1 MPLMTF
7 SMERNSIATRP
18 SGAEIPYGCMIPF
31 GGYTGSMKM
40 SEEEALREYI
50 LRLDDLMSF
59 VGREELP
66 YSLRTL
72 HMDRLLTMTREAR
85 EAREKTKEEGSPG

>member
-1 MPLMTF
+1 
-7 SMERNSIATRP
+7 
-18 SGAEIPYGCMIPF
+18 MIPF

-72 HMDRLLTMTREAR
+72 HMDQLLTMTREAR
-85 EAREKTKEEGSPG
+85 QAREKTKEEGSPG

>member
-1 MPLMTF
+1 
-7 SMERNSIATRP
+7 
-18 SGAEIPYGCMIPF
+18 MIPL

-50 LRLDDLMSF
+50 VRLDDLMSF

-85 EAREKTKEEGSPG
+85 EIREKAREEGSPG

>member
-1 MPLMTF
+1 
-7 SMERNSIATRP
+7 
-18 SGAEIPYGCMIPF
+18 MISL

-50 LRLDDLMSF
+50 LRLEDLMSF

-72 HMDRLLTMTREAR
+72 HMDLLLAMTREAR
-85 EAREKTKEEGSPG
+85 EARQKTREEGSPG